1 MTKDFNF
8 TELERTLEILK
19 IKMHVKDFADFVI
32 QKDFTTEQIEAVVDP
47 PLLCQ

>member
-32 QKDFTTEQIEAVVDP
+32 QKDFYYRTNRS
-47 PLLCQ
+47 CS